1 MKRPLVLLGAGGLAR
16 ETAELVW
23 AHNRAV
29 DPTQR
34 HHLVGLLDDHPALL
48 GHLVGGVAV
57 LGPRDWVHDHGDTD
71 VVVCIAHPRRPL
83 SRLGVV
89 RSLGLDPIRY
99 PTLVHPGAFLA
110 GSTQVGVGG
119 VIHAGVT
126 CTADVTVG
134 DHVVIM
140 PGVVLTHDV
149 VIGDG
154 VTLASGVLVAGGVHI
169 DDGAY
174 VGAGALV
181 REGCHVGAGATV
193 GMGAVVTRDVD
204 AGTTWVGNPAR
215 PLYSR
220 AAFAQALA
228 TTGVTR

>member
-1 MKRPLVLLGAGGLAR
+1 MSRPLVLLGAGGLAR
-16 ETAELVW
+16 ETAELVR
-23 AHNRAV
+23 AHNLSV
-29 DPTQR
+29 DPPRR
-34 HHLVGLLDDHPALL
+34 HRLVGLLDDDPGRH
-48 GHLVGGVAV
+48 GRLVGGLAV
-57 LGPRDWVHDHGDTD
+57 LGPRDWVHDHPHTG

-89 RSLGLDPIRY
+89 RSLGLEPTRF
-99 PTLVHPGAFLA
+99 PTLVHPGAYLA
-110 GSTQVGVGG
+110 RSTQVGVGG

-140 PGVVLTHDV
+140 PAVVLTHDV

-154 VTLASGVLVAGGVHI
+154 VTLASGALVAGGVHI
-169 DDGAY
+169 DEGAY
-174 VGAGALV
+174 VGAGALI
-181 REGCHVGAGATV
+181 REGCRIGAGATV

-215 PLYSR
+215 PLHGRTQSGGV
-220 AAFAQALA
+220 L
-228 TTGVTR
+228 TSTGVAL